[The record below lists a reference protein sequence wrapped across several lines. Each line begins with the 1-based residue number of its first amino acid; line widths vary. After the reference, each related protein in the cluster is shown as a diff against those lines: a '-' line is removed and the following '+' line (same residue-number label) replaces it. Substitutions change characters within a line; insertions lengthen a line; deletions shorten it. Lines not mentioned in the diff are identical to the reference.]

1 MRAISERVETVGVLI
16 GEYLVDVVVRIWEP
30 EAPRASVVCV
40 HGFAGTSVDFAP
52 LAETLV
58 QSGYRIIAPDMFGR
72 GQSTFLSDPRRYTLQ
87 TQLLA
92 LNLTKRYQLPANCFL
107 GTSWGGLMALAHVAS
122 LNWDTYGVIL
132 NDCPIKLDETV
143 KDFRDKLAV
152 EAEMVFTSREEADA
166 HVLETRSMGF
176 LQGDMRNRFL
186 DGRVRQVADGW
197 RMNYDPA
204 LAETLRANN
213 PFSVVDLL
221 KNAPRPILMS
231 FGTESPYSSDPLND
245 ETAVANPN
253 ITLIKS
259 MSDPHP
265 PSLMKPEQILTIAG
279 FLARCLG

>member
-1 MRAISERVETVGVLI
+1 MHAISEREETVGVLV
-16 GEYLVDVVVRIWEP
+16 GDYLVDVVVRIWEP
-30 EAPRASVVCV
+30 DAPQASVVCV

-58 QSGYRIIAPDMFGR
+58 QSGYRVIAPDMFGR
-72 GQSTFLSDPRRYTLQ
+72 GQSTFLSDPRRYTLR

-122 LNWDTYGVIL
+122 LNWNTHGVIL
-132 NDCPIKLDETV
+132 NDCSIKADQTV
-143 KDFRDKLAV
+143 EYFRDKLAV
-152 EAEMVFTSREEADA
+152 EAEMIFTSREEAEA

-176 LQGDMRNRFL
+176 LQGNMRNRFL
-186 DGRVRQVADGW
+186 DSRVRQVVDGW
-197 RMNYDPA
+197 RMNYDVA

-221 KNAPRPILMS
+221 KNAPTPILMN
-231 FGTESPYSSDPLND
+231 FGTESPYASGPLND
-245 ETAVANPN
+245 EIAVANPN

-259 MSDPHP
+259 MSAPHP
-265 PSLMKPEQILTIAG
+265 PSLMKPEEILTIAG
-279 FLARCLG
+279 FLGRCLS